1 MRPICSV
8 LPNTIYAPI
17 NKVQYVMVAYHT
29 HPPTARQQ
37 YRTCRLNATAHDQG
51 ALMPRQIMYLLVGS
65 CCCSMTLSI
74 VKTPL
79 IY

>member
-37 YRTCRLNATAHDQG
+37 YRACRLNATAHD
-51 ALMPRQIMYLLVGS
+51 
-65 CCCSMTLSI
+65 
-74 VKTPL
+74 
-79 IY
+79 